1 VVLCGA
7 LETGGPHGGTGP
19 GWASGALERHGS
31 IAAAAKALRVPRSRL
46 MADAVRLG
54 LRPPVATIPGDIE
67 ARYRQLGS
75 LDAAAVAYE
84 VDPTT
89 AGRWLRALGVEL
101 RPPKATRHLGRGG
114 RRPGA
119 LPSSWWALCVP
130 VPVMPWAYTDRDGV
144 RVVLGG
150 R

>member
-1 VVLCGA
+1 LSDAELVRRYEAKERIGELAAAAEMSRSGLYDRLKRLGVEPRTRGRQVSDAAIGA
-7 LETGGPHGGTGP
+7 
-19 GWASGALERHGS
+19 ALERHGS

-75 LDAAAVAYE
+75 LDAVAAAYE

-101 RPPKATRHLGRGG
+101 RPG
-114 RRPGA
+114 RRP
-119 LPSSWWALCVP
+119 
-130 VPVMPWAYTDRDGV
+130 RDT
-144 RVVLGG
+144 
-150 R
+150 